1 MKFYRDM
8 IKGVFVMN
16 YGGLFFMVEVVSR
29 KFCIFVR
36 CFFCFFGV
44 EVNFGIFFEGFFIII
59 RKI

>member
-1 MKFYRDM
+1 
-8 IKGVFVMN
+8 MN